1 MAILTT
7 VRWHLIMVL
16 ICISLIISDVE
27 HLFHVL
33 FGYLYVF
40 FGWLPRQILSTF
52 RKELIPIL
60 LKLFHKIAEEGT
72 LPNILWGHHH
82 PDNQN
87 QRYPPQK
94 KRKTEANI
102 TYEHRHKNLQHNTSK
117 PNPVIHEKDHT
128 PWSSGIYSRNARI
141 FQYLKISQCDTSH

>member
-1 MAILTT
+1 MVAILTGMRGYPI
-7 VRWHLIMVL
+7 VVL

-72 LPNILWGHHH
+72 LPNIL
-82 PDNQN
+82 
-87 QRYPPQK
+87 
-94 KRKTEANI
+94 
-102 TYEHRHKNLQHNTSK
+102 
-117 PNPVIHEKDHT
+117 
-128 PWSSGIYSRNARI
+128 
-141 FQYLKISQCDTSH
+141 